1 MYSLRNEQKSKKCSY
16 ILSQQTGKQPSLK
29 QSPQGL
35 YFPAR
40 SAQRI
45 PEPILLSLFKEGLP
59 IGEQPRGRCIHLAL
73 HVLHCHCCAHT
84 AAGETVPGAKTFE
97 HGHPGAGCSTTSC
110 FTVPLT
116 DYLTAVLQYNTRWW
130 AQEAVPSTQRSLP
143 SSFPPTHEARRAP
156 NPTQW
161 HPNTQLESLEKSS
174 CYGDGEQRKEIK
186 TCY

>member
-1 MYSLRNEQKSKKCSY
+1 MRYNTCHFTTKYLQATELQTCPKCISFNSGSSVGLQKGTY

-116 DYLTAVLQYNTRWW
+116 DYLTAVLQYNTR
-130 AQEAVPSTQRSLP
+130 
-143 SSFPPTHEARRAP
+143 
-156 NPTQW
+156 
-161 HPNTQLESLEKSS
+161 
-174 CYGDGEQRKEIK
+174 
-186 TCY
+186 